1 MENPLKRFEVIS
13 GPSNMV
19 SCLEASTQI
28 NTYGHR
34 CHTLSIVMNSFR
46 PYFLASRI
54 GLRA

>member
-28 NTYGHR
+28 NTYGYR